1 MSSDTYKE
9 RYLTPNSVYVTF
21 YPEWSQNQKS
31 YHGGITYRHS
41 GYLRAYAVDAQTPS
55 ETITTY
61 DYQDGQQ
68 VGIHRGTRVSAGTT
82 GTRTHM
88 EGGSFYGEK
97 IANVPVY
104 NYVKLIVSEYNSI
117 LFRNPV
123 TRILPDTAQITEFA
137 NNCDGHGNS
146 LDEFMSQVDIAT
158 TVNGVSY
165 VMVTQADT
173 ARLPRFRSYTPD
185 QIYNWEYQY
194 DDQGDLK
201 LCEVL
206 IHKVVHEDYDQYLKI
221 TLDEYVTIWCRSEHS
236 DDWRPDIE
244 GVTEV
249 EDGIWEYREPNSLGY
264 IPLVPVYQNQP
275 IKNGVGNTPISDIS
289 QIQRSIYGDCA
300 EIYSAIT
307 YSAHPSL
314 VVDTTTHQLNQGE
327 IGAEP
332 GSIVMVD
339 NTLTGESNHVYE
351 FIQPTLDAITEIR
364 DLIDNK
370 IDKITQ
376 TAMIRSDDLI
386 RTANSGV
393 QVEMLDD
400 KLNALIKKK
409 ATNMENSEQKLW
421 KIFADYTNTQNFE
434 YLVSYPRNYNKKGL
448 TEEITE
454 INGLLDVVAKY
465 QAMAGNVAIDSDVMD
480 GLTAKLTNIIEQS
493 YSQNAR

>member
-1 MSSDTYKE
+1 MSADSYREK
-9 RYLTPNSVYVTF
+9 YLMPNGVYNTF

-31 YHGGITYRHS
+31 YYGGITYRHS

-61 DYQDGQQ
+61 DYVDGQQ
-68 VGIHRGTRVSAGTT
+68 VGVYKGTRLSAGTT
-82 GTRTHM
+82 GTRNHM

-97 IANVPVY
+97 ISNVPVY

-123 TRILPDTAQITEFA
+123 TRILPETAQITAFS

-146 LDEFMSQVDIAT
+146 LDEFMSQVDVST
-158 TVNGVSY
+158 TVSGVSY
-165 VMVTQADT
+165 VMVTQSETADM
-173 ARLPRFRSYTPD
+173 PRFRLYRPD
-185 QIYNWEYQY
+185 QVLDWEYQY
-194 DDQGDLK
+194 DAQGDLK

-206 IHKVVHEDYDQYLKI
+206 IHKVVHEHYDQFLKI
-221 TLDEYVTIWCRSEHS
+221 TEAEYVTIWCRA
-236 DDWRPDIE
+236 DDNDAWTPDVE
-244 GVTEV
+244 GVIEV
-249 EDGIWEYREPNSLGY
+249 EEGIWEYREVNQLGY
-264 IPLVPVYQNQP
+264 IPLVPIYQNQQLQ
-275 IKNGVGNTPISDIS
+275 NGVGITPISDIS

-314 VVDTTTHQLNQGE
+314 VVDATTHQLNAGE

-332 GSIVMVD
+332 GSIVIVD
-339 NTLTGESNHVYE
+339 NTLTGETNHVYE
-351 FIQPTLDAITEIR
+351 FIQPNLDAITEIR

-370 IDKITQ
+370 VDKITQ
-376 TAMIRSDDLI
+376 TAMIRSDNLI

-409 ATNMENSEQKLW
+409 ASNLENAEQKIW
-421 KIFADYTNTQNFE
+421 QIFADLTNTQNSE
-434 YLVSYPRNYNKKGL
+434 YVVSYPRNYNKRGI
-448 TEEITE
+448 TQEIAE
-454 INGLLDVVAKY
+454 VNGLLDVVAKY
-465 QAMAGNVAIDSDVMD
+465 QAMSGNVAIDSDVMD
-480 GLTAKLTNIIEQS
+480 GLNTKLTNLIEQS
-493 YSQNAR
+493 YSQNGI

>member
-1 MSSDTYKE
+1 MSADSYREK
-9 RYLTPNSVYVTF
+9 YLMPNGVYNTF

-31 YHGGITYRHS
+31 YYGGITYRHS
-41 GYLRAYAVDAQTPS
+41 GYLRAYSIDAQTPS

-61 DYQDGQQ
+61 DYVDGQQ
-68 VGIHRGTRVSAGTT
+68 VGVYKGTRVSHGTAGT
-82 GTRTHM
+82 RKNM

-97 IANVPVY
+97 ISNVPVY

-123 TRILPDTAQITEFA
+123 TRILPETAQITAFS

-146 LDEFMSQVDIAT
+146 LDEFMSQVDVST
-158 TVNGVSY
+158 TVSGVSY
-165 VMVTQADT
+165 VMVTQSETADM
-173 ARLPRFRSYTPD
+173 PRFRLYRPD
-185 QIYNWEYQY
+185 QVLDWEYQY

-201 LCEVL
+201 LCDVL
-206 IHKVVHEDYDQYLKI
+206 IHKIVHEHYDQFLKI
-221 TLDEYVTIWCRSEHS
+221 TEAEYVTIWSRS
-236 DDWRPDIE
+236 DDNDDWTPDVE
-244 GVTEV
+244 GVIEV
-249 EDGIWEYREPNSLGY
+249 EEGIWEYREPNMLGY
-264 IPLVPVYQNQP
+264 IPLVPIYQNQQLQ
-275 IKNGVGNTPISDIS
+275 NGVGITPISDIS

-314 VVDTTTHQLNQGE
+314 VVDATTHQLNQGE

-332 GSIVMVD
+332 GSIVIVD
-339 NTLTGESNHVYE
+339 NTLSGESNHTYE
-351 FIQPTLDAITEIR
+351 FVQPDLTAVTEIR
-364 DLIDNK
+364 ELIDNK

-409 ATNMENSEQKLW
+409 ASNMENAEQKIW
-421 KIFADYTNTQNFE
+421 QIFADYTNTQNSE
-434 YLVSYPRNYNKKGL
+434 YVVSYPRNYNKKGL
-448 TEEITE
+448 AEEIAE
-454 INGLLDVVAKY
+454 VSGLLDVVAKY
-465 QAMAGNVAIDSDVMD
+465 QAMAGNVAIDSDVMEA
-480 GLTAKLTNIIEQS
+480 LTTKLTNVIDQS
-493 YSQNAR
+493 YSQNGQ

>member
-1 MSSDTYKE
+1 MSADTYKE
-9 RYLTPNSVYVTF
+9 KYLTPNSVYQTF

-31 YHGGITYRHS
+31 YYGGITYRHS
-41 GYLRAYAVDAQTPS
+41 GYLRAYSVDAQTPS

-61 DYQDGQQ
+61 DYVDGQQ
-68 VGIHRGTRVSAGTT
+68 VGVHKGTRISSGTV
-82 GTRTHM
+82 GTRNHL

-97 IANVPVY
+97 ISNVPVY

-123 TRILPDTAQITEFA
+123 TRILPETAQITAFM

-165 VMVTQADT
+165 VMVTQSETADM
-173 ARLPRFRSYTPD
+173 PRFRLYRPD
-185 QIYNWEYQY
+185 QVFDWEYQY
-194 DDQGDLK
+194 DDQGDIK
-201 LCEVL
+201 LCEIL
-206 IHKVVHEDYDQYLKI
+206 IHKVVHEHYDQFLKI
-221 TLDEYVTIWCRSEHS
+221 SEEEYVTIWARSEEN
-236 DDWRPDIE
+236 DDWRPDVE
-244 GVTEV
+244 GVVEV
-249 EDGIWEYREPNSLGY
+249 EDGIWEYREPNVLGY
-264 IPLVPVYQNQP
+264 IPMVPVYQNQQLQ
-275 IKNGVGNTPISDIS
+275 NGVGITPISDIS

-314 VVDTTTHQLNQGE
+314 VVDATTHQLNQGE

-332 GSIVMVD
+332 GSIVIVD
-339 NTLTGESNHVYE
+339 NTLSGESNHVYE
-351 FIQPTLDAITEIR
+351 FVQPDLTAVTEIR
-364 DLIDNK
+364 ELIDNK

-409 ATNMENSEQKLW
+409 ASNMENAEQKIW
-421 KIFADYTNTQNFE
+421 QIFADYTNTQNSE
-434 YLVSYPRNYNKKGL
+434 YVVSYPRNYNKRGVA
-448 TEEITE
+448 EEIAE
-454 INGLLDVVAKY
+454 VNGLLDLVAKY
-465 QAMAGNVAIDSDVMD
+465 QTMAGNVAIDSDVMEA
-480 GLTAKLTNIIEQS
+480 LTTKLTNVIEQS
-493 YSQNAR
+493 YSQNGQ

>member
-1 MSSDTYKE
+1 MSTDTYKE
-9 RYLTPNSVYVTF
+9 KYLTPNAVYNTF

-31 YHGGITYRHS
+31 YYGGITYRHS
-41 GYLRAYAVDAQTPS
+41 GYLRAYSVDAQTPS

-61 DYQDGQQ
+61 DYVDGQQ
-68 VGIHRGTRVSAGTT
+68 VGVFKGTKVSAGTV

-88 EGGSFYGEK
+88 DGGSFYGEK
-97 IANVPVY
+97 ISNVPVY

-123 TRILPDTAQITEFA
+123 TRILPETAQITEFT

-165 VMVTQADT
+165 IMVTQADT
-173 ARLPRFRSYTPD
+173 ARMPRFRLYTPD
-185 QIYNWEYQY
+185 QILDWEYQY

-221 TLDEYVTIWCRSEHS
+221 TLDEYVTIWCRSEDS
-236 DDWRPDIE
+236 EEWRPDIE

-249 EDGIWEYREPNSLGY
+249 EDGIWEYREPNVLGY
-264 IPLVPVYQNQP
+264 IPMVPVYQNQP

-314 VVDTTTHQLNQGE
+314 VVDTTTHQLNAGE

-351 FIQPTLDAITEIR
+351 FVQPDLTAVSEIR
-364 DLIDNK
+364 ELIDNK

-386 RTANSGV
+386 RTANSGY
-393 QVEMLDD
+393 QLEMLDD

-409 ATNMENSEQKLW
+409 ASNMENAEQKIW
-421 KIFADYTNTQNFE
+421 QIFADYTNTQNAE
-434 YLVSYPRNYNKKGL
+434 YVVSYPRNYNKKGL
-448 TEEITE
+448 TEEIGE

-465 QAMAGNVAIDSDVMD
+465 QTMAGNVAIDSDVMEA
-480 GLTAKLTNIIEQS
+480 LTIKLTNVIEQS
-493 YSQNAR
+493 YSQNDQ